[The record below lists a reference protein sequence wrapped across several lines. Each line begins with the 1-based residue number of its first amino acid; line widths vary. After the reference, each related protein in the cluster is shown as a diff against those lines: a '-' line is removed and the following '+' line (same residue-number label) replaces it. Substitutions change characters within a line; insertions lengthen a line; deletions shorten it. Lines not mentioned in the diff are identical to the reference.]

1 MPILHAAGCNV
12 VEQNPGNRTDVS
24 HIVTTAAAREAT
36 TIAQKLNLD
45 HYDAILCIGG
55 DGIVHEVINGLAN
68 RSDGMDALNRMCIA
82 TIPAGTNLYN
92 SSNKQDLV

>member
-1 MPILHAAGCNV
+1 LPILQAAGCNI
-12 VEQNPGNRTDVS
+12 VEQIPENRTDVS
-24 HIVTTAAAREAT
+24 HTVTTAAAREAT
-36 TIAQKLNLD
+36 TIAQNLNLD

-82 TIPAGTNLYN
+82 TVPAGTNLYC
-92 SSNKQDLV
+92 SSNE